1 MRPEHHGLF
10 IELLRTYMPNADVIC
25 EILGYKYR
33 YFVDAETPRSLYII
47 TALLLQ
53 FGLIKLNEIYKW
65 VSVLSS
71 CSLRPSVEY
80 IRLIQF
86 LCFTAKPE

>member
-1 MRPEHHGLF
+1 MRPGHHGLF
-10 IELLRTYMPNADVIC
+10 IELLRTYMPSADVIC

-53 FGLIKLNEIYKW
+53 FGLIKLEEIYKW
-65 VSVLSS
+65 VSA
-71 CSLRPSVEY
+71 SLKHVCVGKSNGPMVH
-80 IRLIQF
+80 
-86 LCFTAKPE
+86 LCCFAVQLEP